1 VNAPE
6 TVDILLTYPPDSA
19 AAIAA
24 AQAVQ
29 VACDPY
35 WIRPQAPAR
44 RTPGSVVCTIT
55 ADGWP
60 QVSRAL
66 RAAQPAGVSV
76 TVTGADL

>member
-1 VNAPE
+1 
-6 TVDILLTYPPDSA
+6 
-19 AAIAA
+19 
-24 AQAVQ
+24 

-35 WIRPQAPAR
+35 WIRPAAKAV
-44 RTPGSVVCTIT
+44 RTPGAVLVTIS